1 MDVIKKIKDLTAERG
16 WREYRLSKESGI
28 APSTIANIFHRD
40 TLPNVITLEAL
51 CNTFG
56 ITLSQFFSEESALYP
71 SKDQQ
76 AILKEWSYLNAEQKE
91 HLLAF
96 LKSIRKWYG

>member
-16 WREYRLSKESGI
+16 WSEYRLSKESGI
-28 APSTIANIFHRD
+28 APSTIAYIFHRD

-96 LKSIRKWYG
+96 LKSIRK